1 MPRLSA
7 VLPAAAAF
15 LLAFAAADVHAVSEG
30 EARREIESIERAV
43 EFARERERRLEAER
57 RAYEKELAALNRQM
71 VEAARKV
78 QDKEAAVTT
87 SEDKLAALVRQAD
100 DAREDLARRR
110 GQLAGTLAALQRL
123 AQRPPEALLTMP
135 ADPVDTVR
143 TAILLGAVVP
153 PLEREA
159 ASLRGELARLADLR
173 RETRDERDR
182 LTAALQDLRRERAAL
197 AELAGRKEL
206 LRDRAAAERR
216 DLATRLEG
224 MAQEAKDLRD
234 LIARLE
240 AERRAEEEQQRKAE
254 EERRRKAAEERRQRA
269 ADAAARR
276 GKAAERPREVARGPE
291 IAALAEPEPP
301 RRARTGPE
309 VRPDGGS
316 AAPAQGRILRR
327 YGEGSGARSQGVTFE
342 TRQNAQVVAPRAGRV
357 AYAGPFRGYG
367 LLLIIAHG
375 DGYHS
380 LLTGF
385 SRIDVAAGQRVV
397 AGEPVG
403 VMGTA
408 DREKPELYMELR
420 HNGQPVNPMPWLAAQ
435 RG

>member
-1 MPRLSA
+1 MPRPSA

-15 LLAFAAADVHAVSEG
+15 LLAFAATDVRAVSEG
-30 EARREIESIERAV
+30 EARREIESIERAA
-43 EFARERERRLEAER
+43 EFARQREQRLEAER
-57 RAYEKELAALNRQM
+57 LAYERELAALNRQM

-78 QDKEAAVTT
+78 QEKEAAVTAT
-87 SEDKLAALVRQAD
+87 EGKLEELVRQAD
-100 DAREDLARRR
+100 AAKEDLARRR
-110 GQLAGTLAALQRL
+110 GQLVGTLAALQRL
-123 AQRPPEALLTMP
+123 AQRPPEALLAMP

-153 PLEREA
+153 PLEQQA
-159 ASLRGELARLADLR
+159 AGLRGELARLADLR
-173 RETRDERDR
+173 RETREERDR
-182 LTAALQDLRRERAAL
+182 LTVALQELRRERAAL
-197 AELAGRKEL
+197 AELAERKEL

-216 DLATRLEG
+216 DLAMRLEG

-240 AERRAEEEQQRKAE
+240 AERRAEEERQRKAE
-254 EERRRKAAEERRQRA
+254 EERRRELEAERRRRAAE
-269 ADAAARR
+269 AAARR
-276 GKAAERPREVARGPE
+276 SRAAEPQRETARSPE
-291 IAALAEPEPP
+291 IAEPEPAP
-301 RRARTGPE
+301 RRAPTGPE
-309 VRPDGGS
+309 VRPEGGS

-385 SRIDVAAGQRVV
+385 SRIDVEAGQRVV

-403 VMGTA
+403 IMGTA
-408 DREKPELYMELR
+408 DREKPQLYMELR